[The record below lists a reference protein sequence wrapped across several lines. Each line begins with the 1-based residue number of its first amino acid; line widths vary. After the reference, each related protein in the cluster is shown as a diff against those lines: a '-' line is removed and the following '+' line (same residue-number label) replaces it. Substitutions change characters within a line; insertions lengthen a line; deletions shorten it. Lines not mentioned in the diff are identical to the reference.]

1 MKTFLTGLGIGIG
14 LGVLFAPDKGEA
26 TRSKLRD
33 RIGDWSETFTK
44 QVDNVKEKVANQAD
58 LFANR
63 IAGADEEGENRP
75 TKKAQA
81 RAESDQ
87 DPINTLSR
95 EQLMSVNGIGPVLA
109 ERIISGRPY
118 SSTRELV
125 DHGII
130 AQSTFDEL
138 ERQFGRRLRHP
149 A

>member
-14 LGVLFAPDKGEA
+14 LGVLFAPDRGEA

-118 SSTRELV
+118 SSARELV
-125 DHGII
+125 DRGII

-138 ERQFGRRLRHP
+138 ERQFGSRLRHP